1 MSFADLN
8 ATVAVSIAALDALA
22 KQSDATATTVT
33 TSNANTGNSFTDL
46 LAKISGYGVFGG
58 AGGVANLRPE
68 IDAATGKPTGKTLGD
83 ETGSGPF
90 TIGDLL
96 KQLATVIAG
105 EKEFNQSGGAGFG
118 LRTNVA
124 AFEDS
129 IQKIT
134 QLIHTWGGEAGTA
147 FDLETFRKWL
157 DDQQKAAAGTS
168 AQAPTSAF
176 PSAAAPPPFDQAAA
190 VASAQAY
197 KWQSIGSGQLWINT
211 QPNDWRVHHYADLI
225 TAWKTAHG
233 AEDDAANAEAHAK
246 WLAGQPADDAVLV
259 TDPTTG
265 AQTWQSKTTGKPLT
279 QAEAFSRAPYVS
291 PEDRTK
297 ELQGQQEAIDTLT
310 ATEAKFKADLDSANV
325 VLTETQ
331 ARMTAMQ
338 SAALD
343 PTTGVVTK
351 INADMADAKD
361 TLQYLI
367 DKGSDAAS
375 VAAQTKVVADL
386 QTKLDE
392 ASKQQRIA
400 TYEFEHSTAYKQ
412 QQDEIATEKA
422 DIAKKQAVYDET
434 AVKISDAQKALD
446 AATTKAADNATKV
459 AADLTHST
467 DILRN
472 VAATTGTKLTDA
484 AAGIEKAGDRVLMFT
499 NQALGALGVATTKA
513 VTDIT
518 KAASTTA
525 NSIGAWMSK
534 GLLP

>member
-8 ATVAVSIAALDALA
+8 AAVATSVTALDALA
-22 KQSDATATTVT
+22 AQTTT
-33 TSNANTGNSFTDL
+33 TGNSFADL
-46 LAKISGYGVFGG
+46 LAKMSGYQAFGG
-58 AGGVANLRPE
+58 MGQLNPKL
-68 IDAATGKPTGKTLGD
+68 DASGQPVIGADGKPEYD
-83 ETGSGPF
+83 NSGP
-90 TIGDLL
+90 TSIGELL
-96 KQLATVIAG
+96 KQLAAIIAA
-105 EKEFNQSGGAGFG
+105 EKDFYSGGGANFG
-118 LRTNVA
+118 LLNNPAVY
-124 AFEDS
+124 EDS
-129 IQKIT
+129 IQKIVAA
-134 QLIHTWGGEAGTA
+134 IRTWGGPDATS
-147 FDLETFRKWL
+147 FDLEQFKKWL
-157 DDQQKAAAGTS
+157 TDQEVAAAKPGASSPAASPAAGSAPASLVGAPKPEMSQFTGNSAMAEYQAALSRWQVANPSPGIDRRIGPSGQISYPAEEKKAAD
-168 AQAPTSAF
+168 
-176 PSAAAPPPFDQAAA
+176 AAAAAE
-190 VASAQAY
+190 
-197 KWQSIGSGQLWINT
+197 L
-211 QPNDWRVHHYADLI
+211 
-225 TAWKTAHG
+225 
-233 AEDDAANAEAHAK
+233 AK
-246 WLAGQPADDAVLV
+246 
-259 TDPTTG
+259 
-265 AQTWQSKTTGKPLT
+265 
-279 QAEAFSRAPYVS
+279 
-291 PEDRTK
+291 
-297 ELQGQQEAIDTLT
+297 QQQAIDELT
-310 ATEAKFKADLDSANV
+310 ASEGKFKADLDSANA

-351 INADMADAKD
+351 INADMADAKA

-412 QQDEIATEKA
+412 QQDEIAAEKA

-434 AVKISDAQKALD
+434 ATKIADAQKALD

-459 AADLTHST
+459 ATDLTHST

-525 NSIGAWMSK
+525 NSIGAWMSR